1 MRRKGAGRQPELR
14 RGRGVGHEEGAVAM
28 PVPIDFCLAHVK
40 AGATMCR
47 TQAVAQIPK
56 HKVEFL
62 CFVKKE
68 HNITTFESELLS
80 QRRGLPRTNVV
91 SASAQR
97 LFA

>member
-1 MRRKGAGRQPELR
+1 MSSRGLPCRCQLIFAGR
-14 RGRGVGHEEGAVAM
+14 M
-28 PVPIDFCLAHVK
+28 PGL
-40 AGATMCR
+40 GATMCR

-68 HNITTFESELLS
+68 HNIIMFESEILS

-97 LFA
+97 LYA